1 VHSLTLA
8 AVKMLAEAALAIVA
22 LAGVIAA
29 SPLLVSKARLIR
41 ERDVAVKEADA
52 LRDVVGA
59 FQISMTVLDR
69 LRAEVLDI
77 RALQIISTRY
87 ISDLVTYIRGGGSAE
102 DMPTI
107 PVELR
112 DDVLGALRDRARAA
126 HRTADGHAP

>member
-1 VHSLTLA
+1 VQSLTLT
-8 AVKMLAEAALAIVA
+8 KMLAEAVLAVIA
-22 LAGVIAA
+22 LAGTIAA

-69 LRAEVLDI
+69 LRAEVLEI
-77 RALQIISTRY
+77 RAVQIISTRY
-87 ISDLVTYIRGGGSAE
+87 VCDLVTYIRGGGSAE
-102 DMPTI
+102 NMPAI

-112 DDVLGALRDRARAA
+112 DDVLGALRDRAREAQ
-126 HRTADGHAP
+126 RTAAVHAP

>member
-1 VHSLTLA
+1 VHSLTLT

-77 RALQIISTRY
+77 RAVQIISTRY

-102 DMPTI
+102 DMPDI

>member
-1 VHSLTLA
+1 MHSPSLT

-77 RALQIISTRY
+77 RAVQIISTRY

-102 DMPTI
+102 DMPAI

-112 DDVLGALRDRARAA
+112 DDVLGALRHRARAA

>member
-1 VHSLTLA
+1 MHSLTVT

-77 RALQIISTRY
+77 RAVQIISTRY

-102 DMPTI
+102 DMPAI